1 MEIKNNLNFIG
12 MDELDEFN
20 EAPHIVHGDTILPSA
35 ELDGQSVDL
44 LIAQDTATVNSNDTN
59 YLINNCEISTDLLNG
74 DDFLINGNIHYST
87 QENQRYLKS
96 DSNLLNLN
104 VEAVDLNKNSHIVA

>member
-1 MEIKNNLNFIG
+1 

-20 EAPHIVHGDTILPSA
+20 EAPHIVHGDTLLPSA

-44 LIAQDTATVNSNDTN
+44 IIPQESTVNSNDTN

-87 QENQRYLKS
+87 QQNPRYLKS

-104 VEAVDLNKNSHIVA
+104 GEAVDLNKNSHIVA

>member
-1 MEIKNNLNFIG
+1 

-20 EAPHIVHGDTILPSA
+20 EAPHIVHGDTLLPSA

-44 LIAQDTATVNSNDTN
+44 IIPQESTVNSNDTN

-87 QENQRYLKS
+87 QHNPRYLKS

-104 VEAVDLNKNSHIVA
+104 GEAVDLNKNSHIVA